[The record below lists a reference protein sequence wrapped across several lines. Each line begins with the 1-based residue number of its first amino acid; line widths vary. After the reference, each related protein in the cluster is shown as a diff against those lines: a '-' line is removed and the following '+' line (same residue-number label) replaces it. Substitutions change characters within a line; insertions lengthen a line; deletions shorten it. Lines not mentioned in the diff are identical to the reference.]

1 MDRKYSVFLSSTF
14 TDLENVRKD
23 VMLRLFMNGY
33 MVNGMES
40 FGARSQ
46 RSWNVIQESIRDS
59 DLFVMIIAGRY
70 GSIVDGED
78 ISFTEKEYN
87 YAVAQKIPVLSFI
100 RNRDV
105 IIAKYLDEGENRRKL
120 EDFIARIRK
129 NKQVADWN
137 ESGDLQVSIVDSLRR
152 EIDADSTIRGWVKST
167 RAIERKLTETIMNY
181 YHITIKVRGS
191 VIECEQGRATIT
203 YTGSA
208 LVDAPEY
215 PVVYRDRV
223 KTGFGIQRQQFFP
236 EARVLNK
243 DEFQRNPIVLEY
255 EVRGREN
262 EKLFFTGEITT
273 NAMLRKDKG
282 GTGLHIPYFTEYVTI
297 ELDLSDA
304 SFISEYNG
312 SAVLEH
318 DGNSTSMEDVHF
330 CENSKTYFISAK
342 DVPANANIM
351 FNWNN
356 MIKSAKE
363 N

>member
-14 TDLENVRKD
+14 EDLKDVRKD

-46 RSWNVIQESIRDS
+46 RSWKVIQESIRDS
-59 DLFVMIIAGRY
+59 DLFVVIIAGRY
-70 GSIVDGED
+70 GSIVDEED

-87 YAVAQKIPVLSFI
+87 YAVAQGLPVLSFI
-100 RNRDV
+100 RNENK
-105 IIAKYLDEGENRRKL
+105 ILAINYDEGKKRKKLNDFTDRIKKNRL
-120 EDFIARIRK
+120 VTI
-129 NKQVADWN
+129 WN
-137 ESGDLQVSIVDSLRR
+137 ESEDLQVSIVDSLRR
-152 EIDADSTIRGWVKST
+152 EIDADGTISGWVKST
-167 RAIERKLTETIMNY
+167 RAIERKLTETIMKY
-181 YHITIKVRGS
+181 YHVTIKVRGS
-191 VIECEQGRATIT
+191 IVDCEQGRATTT

-223 KTGFGIQRQQFFP
+223 KTGFGIQHQQFFP
-236 EARVLNK
+236 AARVLNAN
-243 DEFQRNPIVLEY
+243 EFRRNPIELEY
-255 EVRGREN
+255 EVRGGEN

-273 NAMLRKDKG
+273 NAQLRKDMG
-282 GTGLHIPYFTEYVTI
+282 GTGLHIPYFAEYVTI
-297 ELDLSDA
+297 ELDLSDT

-318 DGNSTSMEDVHF
+318 DGNRTPIEDVHF

-356 MIKSAKE
+356 MIESEKE

>member
-23 VMLRLFMNGY
+23 VILKLFMNGY
-33 MVNGMES
+33 MVNAMES
-40 FGARSQ
+40 FNARSQ
-46 RSWNVIQESIRDS
+46 KSWDVIQKSIKDS

-87 YAVAQKIPVLSFI
+87 YAVAQEIPILSFI
-100 RNRDV
+100 RNEDV
-105 IIAKYLDEGENRRKL
+105 IIAKYHDEGKNRRKL
-120 EDFIARIRK
+120 KDFIDRIRK
-129 NKQVADWN
+129 NKHVKIWN
-137 ESGDLQVSIVDSLRR
+137 ESEDLQIFIVDSIR
-152 EIDADSTIRGWVKST
+152 EQIDNDSTIRGWVRGT
-167 RAIERKLTETIMNY
+167 RAVERKLTETIMNY
-181 YHITIKVRGS
+181 YHVTIKIRGS
-191 VIECEQGRATIT
+191 VIECEQGRATTT

-223 KTGFGIQRQQFFP
+223 KTGFGIQHQQFFP
-236 EARVLNK
+236 EARVVNK

-318 DGNSTSMEDVHF
+318 DGNKIPVEDVHF

-356 MIKSAKE
+356 MIESV
-363 N
+363 